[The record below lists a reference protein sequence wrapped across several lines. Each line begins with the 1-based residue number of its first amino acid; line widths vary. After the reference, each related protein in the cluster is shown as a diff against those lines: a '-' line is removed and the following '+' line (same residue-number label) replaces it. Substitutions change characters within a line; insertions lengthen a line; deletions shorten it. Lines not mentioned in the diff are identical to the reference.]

1 MKRNAYIF
9 LTMALVAASCN
20 TDEARYD
27 ASGVFEATEVVVS
40 AKTQGEILTVLPDEG
55 DEVAHGDTIAVI
67 DSRQL
72 QLQRRG
78 LQSNREATRLRSL
91 DESKQIASLRS
102 QIDNAKREQT
112 RFTQLLKAKAATQK
126 QVDDITY
133 QISTLEAQ
141 LQALTDQVKSQ
152 NSSLAQQSD
161 GIESQIGVV
170 DVQMSDATI
179 IAPLSGTVLQ
189 RYVEPGE
196 YAVPGRAIVKIAD
209 LREMTLRA
217 YVTADQY
224 NSLKIGQKVKVYV
237 DGVDKPFAGT
247 VNWIAQKAEFTP
259 KTIQTKDERANLVYA
274 VKIDVPNDGTI
285 KIGMY
290 GDVVFE

>member
-20 TDEARYD
+20 TDKVRYD

-55 DEVAHGDTIAVI
+55 DEVAQGDTIAVI

-102 QIDNAKREQT
+102 QIDNAKREQA

-141 LQALTDQVKSQ
+141 LQALIDQVKSQ
-152 NSSLAQQSD
+152 NRSLAQQSD

-179 IAPLSGTVLQ
+179 IAPGST
-189 RYVEPGE
+189 
-196 YAVPGRAIVKIAD
+196 
-209 LREMTLRA
+209 
-217 YVTADQY
+217 
-224 NSLKIGQKVKVYV
+224 
-237 DGVDKPFAGT
+237 
-247 VNWIAQKAEFTP
+247 
-259 KTIQTKDERANLVYA
+259 
-274 VKIDVPNDGTI
+274 
-285 KIGMY
+285 
-290 GDVVFE
+290 

>member
-9 LTMALVAASCN
+9 LTMALVAASCS
-20 TDEARYD
+20 TDEVRYD

-55 DEVAHGDTIAVI
+55 DEVAQGDTIAVI

-102 QIDNAKREQT
+102 QIDNAKREQA

-141 LQALTDQVKSQ
+141 LQALIDQVKSQ

-179 IAPLSGTVLQ
+179 SAPLSGTVLQ

-217 YVTADQY
+217 YVTAT
-224 NSLKIGQKVKVYV
+224 NIIRSK
-237 DGVDKPFAGT
+237 
-247 VNWIAQKAEFTP
+247 
-259 KTIQTKDERANLVYA
+259 
-274 VKIDVPNDGTI
+274 
-285 KIGMY
+285 
-290 GDVVFE
+290 

>member
-20 TDEARYD
+20 TDKVRYD

-55 DEVAHGDTIAVI
+55 DEVAQGDTIAVI

-102 QIDNAKREQT
+102 QIDNAKCEQA

-141 LQALTDQVKSQ
+141 LQALIDQVKSQ

-179 IAPLSGTVLQ
+179 SAPLSGTVLQ

-217 YVTADQY
+217 YVTADQ
-224 NSLKIGQKVKVYV
+224 
-237 DGVDKPFAGT
+237 
-247 VNWIAQKAEFTP
+247 
-259 KTIQTKDERANLVYA
+259 
-274 VKIDVPNDGTI
+274 
-285 KIGMY
+285 
-290 GDVVFE
+290 